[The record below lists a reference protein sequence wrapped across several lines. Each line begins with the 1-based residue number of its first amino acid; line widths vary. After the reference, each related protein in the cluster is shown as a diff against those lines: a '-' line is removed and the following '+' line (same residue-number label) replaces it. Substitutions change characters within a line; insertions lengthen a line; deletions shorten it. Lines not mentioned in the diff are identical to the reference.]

1 MDDGVG
7 LRIMWR
13 SGENRGCRNPLQC
26 GGVYDT
32 IAREELVE
40 TDDDCGGIRMSL
52 KIRLKNLG
60 ILKQAEFSLGD
71 LTLICGENN
80 TGKTYAAYVLHGF
93 LQLWRGLIDF
103 KVSDAHVQS
112 LLANIVMKIDLTEY
126 VERADQMLADA
137 CEKYTNQLDTVF
149 AAPEGRFRNSEF
161 RVQTDALDNIL
172 NKEYQGTIE
181 FHKTPA
187 FHAFKK
193 KGSEELIVQRS
204 MSMVQG
210 KEVGALAVENAI
222 RSFVGDVIFFDS
234 LPNPFISSVER
245 TGAAIFRRDLDFA
258 ARNRPSERMG
268 RTVQR
273 YPLPVDTN
281 VDFVRDL
288 EYVTRKQSFIAKEHP
303 EVLNDFADIIGGE
316 YTITQDDQ
324 LYYTPKGTRLKLTMV
339 ESSSAVRSLLH
350 LGFYLRHVAQ
360 KGDLLMVDEP
370 ELNLHPANQR
380 RIARLFARLVNL
392 GVKVFIT
399 THSDYIVK
407 ELNTL
412 IMLNHKK
419 PHIEKI
425 ATEHG
430 YDQEAES
437 INFNKVKVYT
447 AKETLIPLQKGQKR
461 RRRGHTLMEADIDR
475 ELGIEAPSFD
485 DTINEMNKIQR
496 DIVWGAE

>member
-1 MDDGVG
+1 
-7 LRIMWR
+7 
-13 SGENRGCRNPLQC
+13 
-26 GGVYDT
+26 
-32 IAREELVE
+32 
-40 TDDDCGGIRMSL
+40 MSL

-60 ILKQAEFSLGD
+60 ILKHAEFSLGD

-80 TGKTYAAYVLHGF
+80 TGKTYAAYALYGF
-93 LQLWRGLIDF
+93 LNSWIKHIRF
-103 KVSDAHVQS
+103 PVSDAHVQH
-112 LLANIVMKIDLTEY
+112 LLTNIVLNIDLAEY
-126 VERADQMLADA
+126 VEMADQMLTEA
-137 CEKYTNQLDTVF
+137 CRRYTDQLDTVF

-161 RVQTDALDNIL
+161 RVQTDGLDNIL
-172 NKEYQGTIE
+172 NKEYQETIE
-181 FHKTPA
+181 FHQMPT

-210 KEVGALAVENAI
+210 KEVGALAVEDAI
-222 RSFVGDVIFFDS
+222 RSIVGNVIFADS

-245 TGAAIFRRDLDFA
+245 TGASMFRSELDFA
-258 ARNRPSERMG
+258 RSHRRDIVG
-268 RTVQR
+268 RAIQR
-273 YPLPVDTN
+273 YPLPVEAS
-281 VDFVRDL
+281 VDFDRDL
-288 EYVTRKQSFIAKEHP
+288 RYVARRHSFITKEHP
-303 EVLNDFADIIGGE
+303 EVLDDFADIIGGE
-316 YTITQDDQ
+316 YTITQDEQ

-370 ELNLHPANQR
+370 ELNLHPENQR

-412 IMLNHKK
+412 IMLNHDK
-419 PHIEKI
+419 PHLKRI
-425 ATEHG
+425 AEENG
-430 YDQEAES
+430 YRQSELICSDQ
-437 INFNKVKVYT
+437 VKVYMPQE
-447 AKETLIPLQKGQKR
+447 ALVPLEEGQKR
-461 RRRGHTLMEADIDR
+461 RRKGLKLEAADVDR
-475 ELGIEAPSFD
+475 VLGIEAPSFD
-485 DTINEMNKIQR
+485 GTIDEMNNIQA